1 MREQTQEQKSDDKSS
16 KNLNYSVCP
25 RELSRLFAILV
36 IYNLKYHE
44 QNKHTTIN
52 YLQNEDVWKS
62 ELPPE
67 VKFPEHSKEFFL
79 EIVNSV
85 VDSEDKISY
94 IIKSNITS
102 KKIIF
107 ERLDK
112 LIVAILQ
119 CGTSEIL
126 SKKLDRKIVISQ
138 YIFLTSCFYNKKEI
152 SMVNAILSSIAN
164 ALNCI
169 I

>member
-1 MREQTQEQKSDDKSS
+1 MSEADK
-16 KNLNYSVCP
+16 KIEAEDKRIIYSVCP
-25 RELSRLFAILV
+25 RELSRLLAILV
-36 IYNLKYHE
+36 TYNLKYHE
-44 QNKHTTIN
+44 QNKQKTIN
-52 YLQNEDVWKS
+52 YLQTEDTWKS
-62 ELPPE
+62 ELPE
-67 VKFPEHSKEFFL
+67 DVNFPNHSKEFFL

-85 VDSEDKISY
+85 VDAEDKINY

-112 LIVAILQ
+112 LIVSILQ

-126 SKKLDRKIVISQ
+126 SKKLDRKIIISQ

-164 ALNCI
+164 ALNYSL
-169 I
+169 